1 MIKKLEAV
9 LILMMGLFP
18 MYMFSQDKFPIS
30 AEDIAKLAVEN
41 HYQIKISSKNI
52 DIARQQKEIVKLQKL
67 PNIVASTSQFYL
79 GNVLVIDK
87 DFSNK
92 ITSPMPHY
100 GSSYGVQATQLIFKG
115 GLVNKSIEMA
125 GLREQLSALDLEKNK
140 QDVKFLVIS
149 NYLDIYK
156 IINQETV
163 FANNKKLALERLKN
177 VQKFYQEGMITR
189 NEVIRAELAIKNLD
203 QGILTLANN
212 RKIINYNLVTVLGLD
227 ANTEIIPTE
236 NLKNNKADA
245 DAEFYLNLAH
255 QGNPQLQS
263 AQTNIDVADKN
274 IEIIKTDRMPTLSGF
289 GGYSL
294 QRPITSKSPVLD
306 MYSSGWQA
314 GVSLSYNIDNLY
326 KTKEKI
332 KLGEIQKNQ
341 AQDALVYTSQNV
353 DMSVNAAYIKYQ
365 ESMQQAEILD
375 ASRKLANENYNITE
389 AKYMNQLAVQ
399 AEMIDAQNQKLQSE
413 LDYANAEINVL
424 YQYYNVLK
432 STGTL

>member
-9 LILMMGLFP
+9 LILMMGVFP
-18 MYMFSQDKFPIS
+18 MYMFSQDKLSIS

-41 HYQIKISSKNI
+41 HYQLKISSKNI

-79 GNVLVIDK
+79 GNVLIIDK
-87 DFSNK
+87 DFSNT
-92 ITSPMPHY
+92 ITSLMPHY
-100 GSSYGVQATQLIFKG
+100 GSTYGVQATQLIFKG
-115 GLVNKSIEMA
+115 DLVNKSIEMA
-125 GLREQLSALDLEKNK
+125 GLREQLSALDVEKNK

-156 IINQETV
+156 IINQEIV
-163 FANNKKLALERLKN
+163 FGNNKKLALERLKN

-212 RKIINYNLVTVLGLD
+212 RKILNYNLVTVLGLD

-236 NLKNNKADA
+236 NLKNNIADA

-255 QGNPQLQS
+255 QENPQLQS

-274 IEIIKTDRMPTLSGF
+274 IAIIKTDRMPTLSGF
-289 GGYSL
+289 GGYNL

-314 GVSLSYNIDNLY
+314 GLSLSYNIDNLY

-365 ESMQQAEILD
+365 ESMQQAVILD
-375 ASRKLANENYNITE
+375 ESRKLANENYNITE
-389 AKYMNQLAVQ
+389 AKYLNQLAVQ